1 MTNKQII
8 GLIIVGLTVLGAISM
23 ITGGSGQEIPVT
35 TPQVK
40 ESVYQD
46 VVEDAY
52 KNLYVEACMEEA
64 PYSYC
69 NCTWNHMENA
79 LGRQRMLDMMI
90 DFDGVT
96 FPEPMINAVYD
107 CMIKH
112 Q

>member
-23 ITGGSGQEIPVT
+23 IVGGSGQEIPVT

-46 VVEDAY
+46 VREDAY

-69 NCTWNHMENA
+69 NCTWNHMESA
-79 LGRQRMLDMMI
+79 LGRQRMLDMML

-96 FPEPMINAVYD
+96 YPEPMINAIYD

-112 Q
+112 L